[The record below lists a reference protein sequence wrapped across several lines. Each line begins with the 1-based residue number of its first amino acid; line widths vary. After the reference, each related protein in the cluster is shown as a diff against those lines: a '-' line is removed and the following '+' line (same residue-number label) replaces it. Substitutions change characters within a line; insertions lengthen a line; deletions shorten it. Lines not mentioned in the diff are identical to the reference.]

1 MRLQFFHNIFLKNF
15 FRERLHVFQNN
26 FFFKSFVNKNVD
38 FGNYFPM
45 KNMAIN
51 IWEMIGEMI
60 ADHDRDRRSQ
70 DFEKVI
76 VK

>member
-1 MRLQFFHNIFLKNF
+1 M
-15 FRERLHVFQNN
+15 HVFQNN
-26 FFFKSFVNKNVD
+26 IFLQSFVNKNVD
-38 FGNYFPM
+38 FGNYFSM

>member
-1 MRLQFFHNIFLKNF
+1 MF
-15 FRERLHVFQNN
+15 FRII